1 MSDNTDYESLSN
13 KELVKLATEKM
24 GLVKSLVK
32 EIRNSLVRIEGA
44 G

>member
-1 MSDNTDYESLSN
+1 MSDNIDYESMSN
-13 KELVKLATEKM
+13 KELVKRAIEKM

-32 EIRNSLVRIEGA
+32 EIRNSLARIEGA